1 MDQIK
6 SNMANFSDYIVY
18 VDESGDHGL
27 KSINRDFPVFALS
40 FCLVRKD
47 EYLERIVP
55 DVQELKFWGHDM
67 VVLHENE
74 IRKPPRDGSFT
85 WLRTDRQK
93 REEFRKDLN
102 ELISRIPFAIFAV
115 IIRKRELE
123 NECKEMFHPYHLAM
137 VRGMN
142 LLSEFLLDK
151 NQNNTVNH
159 IVCESRGKTEDK
171 ILEVEFG
178 HILQDS
184 SFLGGSLK
192 YELVIANKRVNSTGL
207 QIADLTA
214 RPIAYKNLHPDRDN
228 RPYEIIQDKIKKT
241 DVPPP

>member
-1 MDQIK
+1 M
-6 SNMANFSDYIVY
+6 
-18 VDESGDHGL
+18 
-27 KSINRDFPVFALS
+27 
-40 FCLVRKD
+40 
-47 EYLERIVP
+47 
-55 DVQELKFWGHDM
+55 
-67 VVLHENE
+67 
-74 IRKPPRDGSFT
+74 
-85 WLRTDRQK
+85 
-93 REEFRKDLN
+93 
-102 ELISRIPFAIFAV
+102 ISRISFAIFAV

-123 NECKEMFHPYHLAM
+123 NECKEMFYPYHLAM
-137 VRGMN
+137 IRGMN

-184 SFLGGSLK
+184 SFLGSSLK
-192 YELVIANKRVNSTGL
+192 YELVIANKRVNSTEL

-241 DVPPP
+241 DVPPPHEHNKRALFSQDPLMIGEFPIQIQYRVFSIKWQIIFGTWYPFSVNSRKLIEHG